1 MEQAGCHIDI
11 DIPAVLSGNLRFRER
26 CCSGGALCLTADV
39 SVHYYLFYFII
50 FYSFGERER
59 EREMGDFFVYIF
71 YFFLEF
77 IRVGL
82 KKDKVLL

>member
-50 FYSFGERER
+50 FYS
-59 EREMGDFFVYIF
+59 
-71 YFFLEF
+71 
-77 IRVGL
+77 
-82 KKDKVLL
+82 